1 MNAKRPTPPRDED
14 IDALLARRYHDT
26 TPEFEARWVA
36 LKRELR
42 TTSGWR
48 HQRWLEWRGWLAF
61 AGLTAAL
68 AGLALGPWRREPLPA
83 IAPPSRATVLAD
95 LVAMDAVLAPAAVL
109 LEKENRMALLH
120 LPTPPPAQ
128 PQL

>member
-1 MNAKRPTPPRDED
+1 MNADRPAPPRDED
-14 IDALLARRYHDT
+14 LDALLARRYHDT

-42 TTSGWR
+42 TTSGPPR
-48 HQRWLEWRGWLAF
+48 QRGREWRGWLA
-61 AGLTAAL
+61 LAAL
-68 AGLALGPWRREPLPA
+68 TGALAVLALGPWRREAVPA
-83 IAPPSRATVLAD
+83 AAPSSRAPVLAD

-109 LEKENRMALLH
+109 LEEESRMALLH
-120 LPTPPPAQ
+120 LPTPTPTQ

>member
-1 MNAKRPTPPRDED
+1 MNADRPAPPRDED
-14 IDALLARRYHDT
+14 VDALLARRYHDT

-36 LKRELR
+36 IKRELR
-42 TTSGWR
+42 TTSGR
-48 HQRWLEWRGWLAF
+48 PRQRWREWRGWLAF

-68 AGLALGPWRREPLPA
+68 AGLALGLWRREALPA
-83 IAPPSRATVLAD
+83 VAPPARGSVLAD

-109 LEKENRMALLH
+109 LEEENRMALLH